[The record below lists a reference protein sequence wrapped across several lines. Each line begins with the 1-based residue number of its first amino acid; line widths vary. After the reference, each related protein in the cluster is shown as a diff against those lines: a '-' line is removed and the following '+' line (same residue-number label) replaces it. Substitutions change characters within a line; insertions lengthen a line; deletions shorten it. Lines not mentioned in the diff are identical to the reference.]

1 MRPSTHNSPASQDSF
16 FRYFKAR
23 FQPFRRPLF
32 WGALGILSL
41 LAVAIWQYIE
51 HPEWLGGEI
60 EQPETT
66 LEPQTDPT
74 PAPVAVPP
82 LVPGTENNSQTP
94 GATPGDAPL
103 PTPQE
108 PGNLLDRLIPKPNN
122 AQVNPTEPQ
131 NSLFPSLVPKQS
143 STPNQAEDSPP
154 ASREDLLNRTS
165 IDNRSFNDAANSQ
178 ASPSNLTSEQS
189 TSSST
194 NNSSNSEQAPTN
206 TSPLERAVDRVMS
219 PNSGSTPSSGG
230 SSAGTGF
237 DSSIDT
243 SGYVPE
249 AYGTTPTVPSPN
261 YGGEGNDQSSR
272 GAAQSDYDRSVPR
285 DYGQLSPS
293 GTAGADDYGQGA
305 STGTT
310 PPGQLNNYEFNNSFS
325 PLPQSYGQNNAPA
338 GQPYQPNNTVNPN
351 PDPQTPQVQEPIQT
365 DQSTTFDES
374 PLFPE

>member
-1 MRPSTHNSPASQDSF
+1 MRPSTHNSSASNSF

-32 WGALGILSL
+32 WGALGALSL
-41 LAVAIWQYIE
+41 LTVAIWQYLQ

-60 EQPETT
+60 VQPTT
-66 LEPQTDPT
+66 LEPQIDPT

-82 LVPGTENNSQTP
+82 LVPGTEDNSQTP

-103 PTPQE
+103 PTPAQ

-131 NSLFPSLVPKQS
+131 NSLFPSLVPNQS
-143 STPNQAEDSPP
+143 SAPNQTEDSLP

-165 IDNRSFNDAANSQ
+165 IDNRSFNDAANRQ
-178 ASPSNLTSEQS
+178 ASPSNLNSDKS

-194 NNSSNSEQAPTN
+194 NDSSTTEQAPTN

-219 PNSGSTPSSGG
+219 TDSGSTPSGG
-230 SSAGTGF
+230 NSSGTGL

-243 SGYVPE
+243 SGYIPD
-249 AYGTTPTVPSPN
+249 AYGTTPINPN
-261 YGGEGNDQSSR
+261 YGGEGNEQSSR
-272 GAAQSDYDRSVPR
+272 GAAPSDYDRSVPR
-285 DYGQLSPS
+285 GYGQLSPS

-310 PPGQLNNYEFNNSFS
+310 PPGQSNNYEFNNSFS
-325 PLPQSYGQNNAPA
+325 PLTQSYEQNNAPA

-351 PDPQTPQVQEPIQT
+351 PAPQIPQVQEPIQT
-365 DQSTTFDES
+365 DQPTTFDES

>member
-1 MRPSTHNSPASQDSF
+1 MRPSTHNRPASQDSF

-32 WGALGILSL
+32 WGALGALSL
-41 LAVAIWQYIE
+41 LTVAIWQYIE

-66 LEPQTDPT
+66 LEPRTEPT
-74 PAPVAVPP
+74 PALAVPP
-82 LVPGTENNSQTP
+82 LVPGTEDNSQTP
-94 GATPGDAPL
+94 GATPGATAL
-103 PTPQE
+103 PTPSQ

-131 NSLFPSLVPKQS
+131 NSLFPSLVPKQPPA
-143 STPNQAEDSPP
+143 PNQAESPP
-154 ASREDLLNRTS
+154 ASREELLNRTS

-178 ASPSNLTSEQS
+178 ASPSNLTSEQ

-194 NNSSNSEQAPTN
+194 NNSSNSEQTPTN

-219 PNSGSTPSSGG
+219 PAATPSSGG
-230 SSAGTGF
+230 SSAGGL
-237 DSSIDT
+237 DSIDT

-249 AYGTTPTVPSPN
+249 AYGTTPTVPPPN
-261 YGGEGNDQSSR
+261 YGGEGNEQSSR

-293 GTAGADDYGQGA
+293 GTAGANDGQGA

-351 PDPQTPQVQEPIQT
+351 PDPQTSLVQEPIQI
-365 DQSTTFDES
+365 DQPTTFDES

>member
-1 MRPSTHNSPASQDSF
+1 MRPSTHNSPASKDSF

-32 WGALGILSL
+32 WGALGALSL
-41 LAVAIWQYIE
+41 LTIAIWQYIQ

-74 PAPVAVPP
+74 PALLPP
-82 LVPGTENNSQTP
+82 LVPGTEDNSQTP
-94 GATPGDAPL
+94 GAPPGETTL
-103 PTPQE
+103 PKPQE

-131 NSLFPSLVPKQS
+131 NSLFPSLVPKQPPA
-143 STPNQAEDSPP
+143 PNQAENSPP
-154 ASREDLLNRTS
+154 ASREELLNRTS
-165 IDNRSFNDAANSQ
+165 IDNRSFNDAANRQ

-194 NNSSNSEQAPTN
+194 DNSSNSEQTPTN

-230 SSAGTGF
+230 SSAGGL
-237 DSSIDT
+237 DSIDT

-249 AYGTTPTVPSPN
+249 AYGTTPTVPPPN
-261 YGGEGNDQSSR
+261 YGGEGNEQSSR
-272 GAAQSDYDRSVPR
+272 GATQSDYERSVPQS
-285 DYGQLSPS
+285 YGQLSPS
-293 GTAGADDYGQGA
+293 GTARANDGQGA
-305 STGTT
+305 STRATS
-310 PPGQLNNYEFNNSFS
+310 PGQLNNYEFNNSFS
-325 PLPQSYGQNNAPA
+325 PLPQSYEQNNAPA

-351 PDPQTPQVQEPIQT
+351 PDPQIPQVQEPIQT
-365 DQSTTFDES
+365 DQSNIFNES